1 MRGGYGARAAGR
13 LSVFWAMILNTDRLR
28 LRPQQLGDG
37 PCLFAILSDRM
48 AMRFWHRP
56 TITRLAVVEELLVE
70 QQTAMENGICRFWTV
85 LEQGDAI
92 GSLDLSLIAQDSAQL
107 GFLFRRDRWG
117 HGLATEAAAAVIAH
131 GFGAMGLNRLASA
144 TQMENRGAA
153 RVLEKNGFV
162 LVESRSATIASG
174 QRKDCGFYLLTH

>member
-13 LSVFWAMILNTDRLR
+13 LSVFWAMILNTDRLL

-56 TITRLAVVEELLVE
+56 AIARLAVVEELLLE
-70 QQTAMENGICRFWTV
+70 QQATMESGLCRYWTV
-85 LEQGDAI
+85 LEEGDAI
-92 GSLDLSLIAQDSAQL
+92 GSLDLSLIAQESAQL

-131 GFGAMGLNRLASA
+131 GFGAMGLKRLASA
-144 TQMENRGAA
+144 TQIENRGAA

-162 LVESRSATIASG
+162 LVESRSATITSG
-174 QRKDCGFYLLTH
+174 QRRDCGFYLLTH